1 MIDRVVC
8 FCLVNM
14 NFLLPV
20 LAYFGTALH
29 TISLHHTCQFYL
41 FFTIIFW
48 QYYQNLFRYGEC
60 FLHIV
65 SLLNGTFDEAVG
77 EQLVLNVLQT
87 LTALLAENDESK
99 VTKCLAIMSCIN
111 LAILV
116 PGRLMLPF

>member
-1 MIDRVVC
+1 M
-8 FCLVNM
+8 FFSLVNM

-20 LAYFGTALH
+20 LAYFGTALL
-29 TISLHHTCQFYL
+29 TISSHHTCQFYL
-41 FFTIIFW
+41 FFNIIFW

-99 VTKCLAIMSCIN
+99 VTKYLAIMSCIN